1 MARSVIALILFFLL
15 IGLGITSGGVF
26 SAFIDVPSALITI
39 GGGLLLSLISFSPG
53 DLFGAIGTGFGS
65 SDLGQ
70 EEGDNAARALQ
81 ALGSSFVGVGVIG
94 TVVGLINMGQNIDD
108 PSSAWPGV
116 ATALITTFYG
126 LILQYA
132 VITPLRRSVIS
143 RTSAS

>member
-1 MARSVIALILFFLL
+1 MVRSVLALILFFAL
-15 IGLGITSGGVF
+15 IGMGITSGGAV

-39 GGGLLLSLISFSPG
+39 GGGLLLSLISFSIG
-53 DLFGAIGTGFGS
+53 DLFGAVGAGFGS
-65 SDLGQ
+65 SNLGR
-70 EEGDNAARALQ
+70 EEGASAARALKV
-81 ALGSSFVGVGVIG
+81 LGSSFVGIGVIG
-94 TVVGLINMGQNIDD
+94 TVVGLINMGHNLDD
-108 PSSAWPGV
+108 PSDAWAGV